1 MIRWG
6 EVSRSDIQLSFP
18 YIHTNPLLLSCLIIM
33 SLNCFPPSRGDQF
46 VRLKVVIP
54 GPSQLTPRQKE
65 LLEEFDGRAPPAQL
79 DDKDK
84 DKADRNEPPSEKHKN
99 GKETTEASSSSS
111 NSVGMIGKAWKK
123 LGELFSFS
131 DATVRHMPQT
141 I

>member
-1 MIRWG
+1 
-6 EVSRSDIQLSFP
+6 
-18 YIHTNPLLLSCLIIM
+18 M
-33 SLNCFPPSRGDQF
+33 SLNCFPPIRGDQF

-65 LLEEFDGRAPPAQL
+65 LLEEFDGRVPPAQL
-79 DDKDK
+79 KDQDK

-99 GKETTEASSSSS
+99 GKETTEASS

-131 DATVRHMPQT
+131 DATDRHMPQT

>member
-1 MIRWG
+1 MIASTYYLFVLRFG
-6 EVSRSDIQLSFP
+6 VQCNVATFNL
-18 YIHTNPLLLSCLIIM
+18 T
-33 SLNCFPPSRGDQF
+33 SRGDQF

-54 GPSQLTPRQKE
+54 GPSQLTPRQKQ
-65 LLEEFDGRAPPAQL
+65 LLEEFDAKDPPVPKPNPSAASAAK

-84 DKADRNEPPSEKHKN
+84 DNADRSDPPSEPQKDS
-99 GKETTEASSSSS
+99 KEASSS

-131 DATVRHMPQT
+131 DAADRQRMPIQT